1 LKTRTTPERALR
13 AALVLA
19 LWVAIVALLYRA
31 YGTNWAAGVGTA
43 LAIVWWLGSA
53 RRSYREQG
61 QNGAPRLIVDRGG
74 EFADEE
80 RPRLSLR
87 RIRVANA
94 GGRPIHYLEVTLV
107 KCGPAPAWFEP
118 VRLQRMQGG
127 AHPFDLAA
135 QSEVYLDFVALP
147 QGHPEFVIVHDSS
160 KHGGLPNGI
169 AIQPLELTVQVSASG
184 LPNVSLVFGVSRSA
198 TGELELVERTRGRE

>member
-1 LKTRTTPERALR
+1 VAT
-13 AALVLA
+13 AAVL
-19 LWVAIVALLYRA
+19 LLLTLLVALTYQLG
-31 YGTNWAAGVGTA
+31 GTNWAAAVGASVGTG
-43 LAIVWWLGSA
+43 IWLWSA

-61 QNGAPRLIVDRGG
+61 LDVGGKLVVDRSG
-74 EFADEE
+74 ELANEE

-94 GGRPIHYLEVTLV
+94 GNRAIAYVEVKLI

-118 VRLQRMQGG
+118 LRLQRMQGG
-127 AHPFDLAA
+127 AHPFDLPPR
-135 QSEVYLDFVALP
+135 SEVYIDFVALP

-169 AIQPLELTVQVSASG
+169 AIQPLELTVQVTASG
-184 LPNVSLVFGVSRSA
+184 LTSVSFVFSVTRSP
-198 TGELELVERTRGRE
+198 TGELEVALKPRS